1 MKTQRAEHVII
12 YIGHDQYR
20 GFGFWWDRLVLTLI
34 SCIANFMV
42 FAGLLQLYR

>member
-1 MKTQRAEHVII
+1 MSTRSAETVII
-12 YIGHDQYR
+12 YFGHNQYR

-34 SCIANFMV
+34 SCTASFMV